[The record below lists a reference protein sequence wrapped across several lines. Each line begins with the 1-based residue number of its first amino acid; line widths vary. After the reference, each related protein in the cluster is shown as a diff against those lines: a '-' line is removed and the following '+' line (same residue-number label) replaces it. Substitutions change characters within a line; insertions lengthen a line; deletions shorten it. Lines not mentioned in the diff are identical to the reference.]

1 MNIRKLALKN
11 SVFPNAIPYF
21 IFRNFCFN
29 SRSTV
34 NLSTVIADRIARV
47 LKTAGATQ
55 AVVLDISKAFYRV
68 WHTGLLNKFKLY
80 YMAFE
85 KVFYLI
91 ELFRSGKRLSIALKH
106 RSSSKFV
113 INAGIFQKFFS
124 NILYFE

>member
-1 MNIRKLALKN
+1 MNIRKFALEN
-11 SVFPNAIPYF
+11 SVFQNAIPYF

-34 NLSTVIADRIARV
+34 NLLTVIADRIARV
-47 LKTAGATQ
+47 LKTSGATH

-68 WHTGLLNKFKLY
+68 WHTGLLDKFKLY

-85 KVFYLI
+85 KVFCRI
-91 ELFRSGKRLSIALKH
+91 ESFRSGKRLLIALKH
-106 RSSSKFV
+106 KSSSKCA
-113 INAGIFQKFFS
+113 INAGIPQKFLS